1 VKKYQVKITAS
12 FGISTYPDD
21 GMSSDDLL
29 ISSDERLYKAKRF
42 GKNKIACS

>member
-1 VKKYQVKITAS
+1 
-12 FGISTYPDD
+12 
-21 GMSSDDLL
+21 MSSDDLL